1 MLSFLARRAAP
12 RSQAV
17 HLRYAATVPFRLT
30 RTLRLLSTASK
41 PGGQPDEPVFP
52 VVHARES
59 TARDHLANEVAFLA
73 WLRTALTCTA
83 LSIPLY
89 ELLRETPFKL
99 APMGTLAVSIGV
111 LTFCTR
117 RYFLNSHLLQE
128 HRFRINR
135 RGVLAMAGVGLV
147 MSLSLIG
154 ILYVAQYES
163 LVAGKLSVKIKAP
176 APAAPKE
183 CK

>member
-1 MLSFLARRAAP
+1 
-12 RSQAV
+12 V
-17 HLRYAATVPFRLT
+17 ATSTST
-30 RTLRLLSTASK
+30 RITADA
-41 PGGQPDEPVFP
+41 QEPVFP
-52 VVHARES
+52 VVHARDS
-59 TARDHLANEVAFLA
+59 TARDHLSNEVAFLA

-83 LSIPLY
+83 MSIPLY
-89 ELLRETPFKL
+89 ELLRETPFRL
-99 APMGTLAVSIGV
+99 APIGTLFVSIGV

-128 HRFRINR
+128 RLFRINR

-147 MSLSLIG
+147 MSVSLIG

-176 APAAPKE
+176 AQPPKE

>member
-1 MLSFLARRAAP
+1 
-12 RSQAV
+12 
-17 HLRYAATVPFRLT
+17 
-30 RTLRLLSTASK
+30 
-41 PGGQPDEPVFP
+41 VFP
-52 VVHARES
+52 VVRCKDS

-99 APMGTLAVSIGV
+99 APVGTLCVSIGV
-111 LTFCTR
+111 LSFCTR
-117 RYFLNSHLLQE
+117 RYFLNSHLLQD
-128 HRFRINR
+128 RMFRINR

-147 MSLSLIG
+147 MSVSLIG

-163 LVAGKLSVKIKAP
+163 LVSGKLSVKIKAP
-176 APAAPKE
+176 QPKMPKE
-183 CK
+183 

>member
-1 MLSFLARRAAP
+1 MTLIRHSTSTSGEQEPAA
-12 RSQAV
+12 Q
-17 HLRYAATVPFRLT
+17 
-30 RTLRLLSTASK
+30 
-41 PGGQPDEPVFP
+41 EPVFP
-52 VVHARES
+52 VVRCKDS

-99 APMGTLAVSIGV
+99 APVGTLCVSIGV
-111 LTFCTR
+111 LSFCTR
-117 RYFLNSHLLQE
+117 RYFLNSHLLQD
-128 HRFRINR
+128 RMFRINR

-147 MSLSLIG
+147 MSVSLIG

-163 LVAGKLSVKIKAP
+163 LVSGKLSVKIKAP
-176 APAAPKE
+176 QPKPTKE
-183 CK
+183 CQ

>member
-1 MLSFLARRAAP
+1 M
-12 RSQAV
+12 
-17 HLRYAATVPFRLT
+17 PFRL
-30 RTLRLLSTASK
+30 RHTLRAAFATATS
-41 PGGQPDEPVFP
+41 PGGEPHHDAASHAASPDEPVFP
-52 VVHARES
+52 VVRAHDS

-73 WLRTALTCTA
+73 WLRTALTFSA

-99 APMGTLAVSIGV
+99 APVGTLTVSLGV

-128 HRFRINR
+128 KMFRINR

-147 MSLSLIG
+147 MTLSLIG

-176 APAAPKE
+176 APKEPKE
-183 CK
+183 PTCK